1 MHSIINKILIAILPA
16 LPKFFIKIFSKK
28 YVAGTTIN
36 EALEIIKK
44 LNIKNHR
51 ATIDILGEH
60 TQSKNECINITNEY
74 IEILEKINDIKLDCN
89 LSIKPSHIGYDI
101 NKEFMLENFKK
112 IQSAATQLNNFI
124 RLDMENSE
132 LTEVTIDTFNQL
144 NNINQNVGLVFQ
156 AYLKRTK
163 NDIKKYKNI
172 NIRLCKGI
180 YNESENISYQDY
192 NDINDNFIKILKI
205 AFNNNIFV
213 GIATHDKDLISKSIK
228 TIKDMNIQKHQF
240 EFQFLYGVPMND
252 MIKLYKENNYN
263 YRVYVPFGINW
274 YEYSIRRIKENPK
287 IATYVLK
294 NFLKR
299 K

>member
-1 MHSIINKILIAILPA
+1 
-16 LPKFFIKIFSKK
+16 
-28 YVAGTTIN
+28 
-36 EALEIIKK
+36 
-44 LNIKNHR
+44 
-51 ATIDILGEH
+51 
-60 TQSKNECINITNEY
+60 
-74 IEILEKINDIKLDCN
+74 
-89 LSIKPSHIGYDI
+89 
-101 NKEFMLENFKK
+101 
-112 IQSAATQLNNFI
+112 
-124 RLDMENSE
+124 MENSQ

-163 NDIKKYKNI
+163 NDIKNYKNV

-180 YNESENISYQDY
+180 YNESENISYKDY

-213 GIATHDKDLISKSIK
+213 GIATHDKDLISRSIK
-228 TIKDMNIQKHQF
+228 TIKDMNIQKSQF

-252 MIKLYKENNYN
+252 MIKVYKENDFN

-287 IATYVLK
+287 LQLMY
-294 NFLKR
+294 
-299 K
+299 

>member
-1 MHSIINKILIAILPA
+1 MHSIINKILIAILPI

-36 EALEIIKK
+36 EALEITEK
-44 LNIKNHR
+44 LNIKNHK

-60 TQSKNECINITNEY
+60 TKHKNECVNITNEY
-74 IEILEKINDIKLDCN
+74 IEILKKINNMKLDCN
-89 LSIKPSHIGYDI
+89 LSIKPSHIGYDV
-101 NKEFMLENFKK
+101 NQDFMLENFKK
-112 IQSAATQLNNFI
+112 IQAVASQFNNFI
-124 RLDMENSE
+124 RLDMESSQ
-132 LTEVTIDTFNQL
+132 LTEHTIDTFDKL

-156 AYLKRTK
+156 AYLKRTE

-180 YNESENISYQDY
+180 YNESENISYKNY

-213 GIATHDKDLISKSIK
+213 GIATHDRNLISRAIE
-228 TIKDMNIQKHQF
+228 TIKEMNINISQF
-240 EFQFLYGVPMND
+240 EFQFLYGVPMD
-252 MIKLYKENNYN
+252 EMINLYKKNNFN
-263 YRVYVPFGINW
+263 YRVYIPFGINW

-294 NFLKR
+294 NLFK
-299 K
+299 